1 MSNDLN
7 SLDRSIHS
15 CSSRE
20 RLRITQHV
28 FTSPGIR
35 GKINRISF
43 STTAPSYEL
52 MVGNINNESKDKS
65 QRSPE

>member
-1 MSNDLN
+1 MTGPYT
-7 SLDRSIHS
+7 HVAVE
-15 CSSRE
+15 E

-28 FTSPGIR
+28 STSPGIR
-35 GKINRISF
+35 GKIIGYPF

-52 MVGNINNESKDKS
+52 MVGNINNESKDNT